1 MPKSIYPD
9 GFNIWH
15 YFQANVC
22 CASRET
28 AKRWKNFEECCE
40 NIDRLYDI
48 EKLFEM
54 SVELDAMKRLF
65 VTKEIKGEFE
75 RLVMNGVKY
84 VEAEILSKKISE
96 N

>member
-1 MPKSIYPD
+1 
-9 GFNIWH
+9 
-15 YFQANVC
+15 
-22 CASRET
+22 
-28 AKRWKNFEECCE
+28 
-40 NIDRLYDI
+40 
-48 EKLFEM
+48 M